1 MVEEVRRHFGFK
13 IDPRDER
20 FKELLEQKEKEERKK
35 AKEAKKKV
43 RQEYVMAKLEEQMK
57 KAEDRIEASNVPE
70 KSWVPQICMVSFVSR
85 YEICTCGTHSLRESF
100 YFNLLWMKF
109 SIHYNS
115 PAFLE
120 SIRTE
125 TEL

>member
-70 KSWVPQICMVSFVSR
+70 KS
-85 YEICTCGTHSLRESF
+85 
-100 YFNLLWMKF
+100 
-109 SIHYNS
+109 
-115 PAFLE
+115 
-120 SIRTE
+120 
-125 TEL
+125 